1 MKKFLLL
8 LFLLPAP
15 ALAGDWYD
23 NLAADPGLV
32 VATMAAQIVIRHY
45 ARQPESC
52 EQIMPVVNA
61 LSVASFGHGMAAT
74 AGVTVGPALV
84 IAIAL
89 AAIVYEQRQA
99 VAIMECN

>member
-1 MKKFLLL
+1 MNKFLLL
-8 LFLLPAP
+8 FILLPTP

-45 ARQPESC
+45 ARQSDSC
-52 EQIMPVVNA
+52 EHIMPAVNA
-61 LSVASFGHGMAAT
+61 LSAASFGHGLAAT

-84 IAIAL
+84 IAIAM
-89 AAIVYEQRQA
+89 AAIVYEQRRE